1 MDQIVLV
8 LITFVAATVNG
19 ALGYGF
25 SSITVPVALI
35 FYTNRILN
43 PALVLVELVINSYV
57 LFINRGS
64 IPHIWRRVLPILGG
78 LMIGVAA
85 GSYILSLVHPAW
97 VKFVTYFLLLP
108 LILLQA
114 AGIRKPIRAEKAI
127 GVPFG
132 MGIGTLYSV
141 TTISGPPLALL
152 FNNQGYAKQ
161 DFRAALGVIRVA
173 ESVLTGIAYSFLGLY
188 GAGSMEI
195 IPYIVPSVLLGIPLG
210 TFLIR
215 WMDPETFRR
224 ICMAFDGLVVGFGLS
239 RVLRELD
246 LASSLTTY
254 GILTI
259 VILINAYLLFR
270 FFRDREPPP
279 VSTSPRS

>member
-25 SSITVPVALI
+25 SSITVPVALL

-43 PALVLVELVINSYV
+43 PALVLVELVINGYV
-57 LFINRGS
+57 LFINRRS
-64 IPHIWRRVLPILGG
+64 IPNIWWRVAPILIG
-78 LMIGVAA
+78 LVIGVAI

-97 VKFVTYFLLLP
+97 VKFVTYFILLP

-114 AGIRKPIRAEKAI
+114 AGIRKPIRAEKTIAI
-127 GVPFG
+127 PFG
-132 MGIGTLYSV
+132 IGIGTLYSV

-173 ESVLTGIAYSFLGLY
+173 ESVVTGIAYALLGLFS
-188 GAGSMEI
+188 ASSLEI
-195 IPYIVPSVLLGIPLG
+195 IPYIVPSVILGIPLG

-215 WMDPETFRR
+215 WIDPETFRR

-239 RVLRELD
+239 RVLSELQ
-246 LASSLTTY
+246 LASPFTTY
-254 GILTI
+254 GILSII
-259 VILINAYLLFR
+259 VLINSYLLYR
-270 FFRDREPPP
+270 FFRDRPAPA
-279 VSTSPRS
+279 

>member
-1 MDQIVLV
+1 MDLVVLV

-25 SSITVPVALI
+25 SSITVPVALL

-43 PALVLVELVINSYV
+43 PALVLVELVINGYV
-57 LFINRGS
+57 LFINRHS
-64 IPHIWRRVLPILGG
+64 IPNIWRRVVPILIG
-78 LMIGVAA
+78 LVIGIGI
-85 GSYILSLVHPAW
+85 GSYILFLVQPAW
-97 VKFVTYFLLLP
+97 IKFVTYFFLLP

-114 AGIRKPIRAEKAI
+114 AGIRKPIQAEKAI
-127 GVPFG
+127 AIPFG

-173 ESVLTGIAYSFLGLY
+173 ESTLTAIAYGFIGFYS
-188 GAGSMEI
+188 AGSIEI
-195 IPYIVPSVLLGIPLG
+195 IPYILPSILLGIPLG
-210 TFLIR
+210 TYLIR

-224 ICMAFDGLVVGFGLS
+224 ICMAFDALIVGFGLS
-239 RVLRELD
+239 RVLVELK
-246 LASSLTTY
+246 LASTFTTY
-254 GILTI
+254 SILFI
-259 VILINAYLLFR
+259 VVILNAYLLFR
-270 FFRDREPPP
+270 FFRTRAAPN
-279 VSTSPRS
+279 SRAL

>member
-8 LITFVAATVNG
+8 LITFIAATVNG

-25 SSITVPVALI
+25 SSITVPVALL

-57 LFINRGS
+57 LFINRRS
-64 IPHIWRRVLPILGG
+64 IPNIWWRVAPILIG
-78 LMIGVAA
+78 LVVGVAI

-97 VKFVTYFLLLP
+97 VKFATYFFLLP

-114 AGIRKPIRAEKAI
+114 AGIRKPIRAEKTIAI
-127 GVPFG
+127 PFG
-132 MGIGTLYSV
+132 IGIGTLYSV

-161 DFRAALGVIRVA
+161 DFRAALGVIRVG
-173 ESVLTGIAYSFLGLY
+173 ESVVTGIAYAFLGLY
-188 GAGSMEI
+188 SASSLEI
-195 IPYIVPSVLLGIPLG
+195 IPYIVPSVILGIPLG

-239 RVLRELD
+239 RVLSELN
-246 LASSLTTY
+246 LASPFTTY
-254 GILTI
+254 SILSI
-259 VILINAYLLFR
+259 VVIINSYLLYR
-270 FFRDREPPP
+270 FFRDRPAAPA
-279 VSTSPRS
+279 

>member
-1 MDQIVLV
+1 MDLVVLV

-43 PALVLVELVINSYV
+43 PALVLVELVINGYV
-57 LFINRGS
+57 LFINRRS
-64 IPHIWRRVLPILGG
+64 IPDIWWRVAPILIG
-78 LMIGVAA
+78 LLIGVGI
-85 GSYILSLVHPAW
+85 GSYILSLVHPSW
-97 VKFVTYFLLLP
+97 VKFVTYIMLLP

-127 GVPFG
+127 AIPFG
-132 MGIGTLYSV
+132 LGIGTLYSV

-161 DFRAALGVIRVA
+161 DFRAALGVIRVGEA
-173 ESVLTGIAYSFLGLY
+173 IFTGIAYYFIGLY
-188 GAGSMEI
+188 SAESIAI
-195 IPYIVPSVLLGIPLG
+195 IAYIVPSVLLGIPLG
-210 TFLIR
+210 SFLIR

-224 ICMAFDGLVVGFGLS
+224 ICMAFDALIVTFGLS
-239 RVLRELD
+239 RVLTELN
-246 LASSLTTY
+246 LATAFTTY
-254 GILTI
+254 SILTI
-259 VILINAYLLFR
+259 VTILNAYLLFR
-270 FFRDREPPP
+270 FFRDRTVP
-279 VSTSPRS
+279 

>member
-1 MDQIVLV
+1 MDQVVLI

-25 SSITVPVALI
+25 SSITVPVALL

-43 PALVLVELVINSYV
+43 PALVLVELVINGYV
-57 LFINRGS
+57 LFINRRSVPG
-64 IPHIWRRVLPILGG
+64 IWRRVVPILIG
-78 LMIGVAA
+78 LVIGVAI

-97 VKFVTYFLLLP
+97 VKFVTYFFLLP

-114 AGIRKPIRAEKAI
+114 AGIRKPIRAEKTIA
-127 GVPFG
+127 VPFG
-132 MGIGTLYSV
+132 IGIGTLYSV

-161 DFRAALGVIRVA
+161 DFRAALGIIRVA
-173 ESVLTGIAYSFLGLY
+173 ESVVTGIAYGFIGLY
-188 GAGSMEI
+188 SAGSLEI
-195 IPYIVPSVLLGIPLG
+195 IPYIVPSVILGIPLG

-239 RVLRELD
+239 RVLTDLN
-246 LASSLTTY
+246 LASTVTTY
-254 GILTI
+254 GILSI
-259 VILINAYLLFR
+259 VVLINGYLLYR
-270 FFRDREPPP
+270 FFRDRPAPA
-279 VSTSPRS
+279 

>member
-25 SSITVPVALI
+25 SSITVPVALL

-43 PALVLVELVINSYV
+43 PALVLVEVVINGYVLVINRKSV
-57 LFINRGS
+57 
-64 IPHIWRRVLPILGG
+64 PHIWKRVMPILLG
-78 LMIGVAA
+78 LLIGVGI
-85 GSYILSLVHPAW
+85 GSYILFLVHPAW
-97 VKFVTYFLLLP
+97 IKFVTYFMLLP

-132 MGIGTLYSV
+132 IGIGTLYSV

-161 DFRAALGVIRVA
+161 DFRAALSVIRVA
-173 ESVLTGIAYSFLGLY
+173 ESSMTAVAYIFIGLY
-188 GAGSMEI
+188 SAGSMEI
-195 IPYIVPSVLLGIPLG
+195 IPFIVPSVLLGIPLG
-210 TFLIR
+210 TYLIR

-224 ICMAFDGLVVGFGLS
+224 ICMAFDALVVGFGLS
-239 RVLRELD
+239 RVLVELH
-246 LASSLTTY
+246 LASTMTTY
-254 GILTI
+254 
-259 VILINAYLLFR
+259 VILSIVMLLNGFLLYR
-270 FFRDREPPP
+270 FFKE
-279 VSTSPRS
+279 RSVP

>member
-1 MDQIVLV
+1 MDLIVLV
-8 LITFVAATVNG
+8 VITFLAATVNG

-25 SSITVPVALI
+25 SSITVPVALL

-43 PALVLVELVINSYV
+43 PALVLVELVINGYV
-57 LFINRGS
+57 LFINRRS
-64 IPHIWRRVLPILGG
+64 VPNIWWRVAHILIG
-78 LMIGVAA
+78 LVVGVAI

-97 VKFVTYFLLLP
+97 VKFVTYFFLLP

-114 AGIRKPIRAEKAI
+114 AGIRKPIRAEKTIAI
-127 GVPFG
+127 PFG
-132 MGIGTLYSV
+132 IGIGTLYSV

-173 ESVLTGIAYSFLGLY
+173 ESVVTGIAYAFLGFFSASSL
-188 GAGSMEI
+188 EI
-195 IPYIVPSVLLGIPLG
+195 IPYIVPSVIIGIPLG

-239 RVLRELD
+239 RVLSELH
-246 LASSLTTY
+246 LASPFTTY
-254 GILTI
+254 GILSI
-259 VILINAYLLFR
+259 VVVINSYLLYR
-270 FFRDREPPP
+270 FFRDRPAPA
-279 VSTSPRS
+279 

>member
-1 MDQIVLV
+1 MDQVVLV

-25 SSITVPVALI
+25 SSITVPVALL
-35 FYTNRILN
+35 FYTNRVLN

-64 IPHIWRRVLPILGG
+64 IPNIWRRVAPILIG
-78 LMIGVAA
+78 LVVGIGI
-85 GSYILSLVHPAW
+85 GSYILFLVQPAW
-97 VKFVTYFLLLP
+97 IKFVTYFFLLP

-127 GVPFG
+127 AVPFG
-132 MGIGTLYSV
+132 VGIGTLYSV

-173 ESVLTGIAYSFLGLY
+173 ESSLTAVAYGFIGLY
-188 GAGSMEI
+188 SAGSMEI

-224 ICMAFDGLVVGFGLS
+224 ICMAFDALVVAFGLS
-239 RVLRELD
+239 RVLVELN
-246 LASSLTTY
+246 LASTVTTY
-254 GILTI
+254 SILGIVVTF
-259 VILINAYLLFR
+259 NAFLLYRYF
-270 FFRDREPPP
+270 
-279 VSTSPRS
+279 STRASPQQTGR